1 MSLCA
6 NYPGIETCPE
16 GRSGETAGWL
26 YDACASIKNGN
37 SWGMFWREP
46 GYVPKERGRA
56 FREMRRESKG
66 KKEMRKSQRTNRVA
80 TEAAGG
86 CAKLL

>member
-1 MSLCA
+1 MMPVLALKMEIPGVCFGESQGMSQRK
-6 NYPGIETCPE
+6 E
-16 GRSGETAGWL
+16 GELS
-26 YDACASIKNGN
+26 
-37 SWGMFWREP
+37 
-46 GYVPKERGRA
+46 
-56 FREMRRESKG
+56 EMRRESKG